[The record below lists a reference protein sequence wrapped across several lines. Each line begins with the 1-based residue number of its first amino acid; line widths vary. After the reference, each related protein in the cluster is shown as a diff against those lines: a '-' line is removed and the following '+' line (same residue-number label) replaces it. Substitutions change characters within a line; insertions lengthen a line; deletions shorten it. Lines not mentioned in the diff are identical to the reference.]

1 MYKDK
6 DKQREA
12 NRKIKA
18 KSRAQGVTGQGVT
31 SPQAESPVTPKHGC
45 KYCGKTHPIDFEG
58 RRRDYELLESWANGN
73 GTEYQ
78 RRLGMT
84 ARDYRPL
91 DFIVTSYLGR

>member
-12 NRKIKA
+12 QRNWVRQK
-18 KSRAQGVTGQGVT
+18 RAETKGSTHIID
-31 SPQAESPVTPKHGC
+31 A
-45 KYCGKTHPIDFEG
+45 CGKEHPINFEG
-58 RRRDYELLESWANGN
+58 RRKDYELLESWANGN

-78 RRLGMT
+78 RQLGVL
-84 ARDYRPL
+84 ARAYRPL